1 MNSRWIGIAGLAFA
15 CIGASGQ
22 DDVHIPTD
30 LEDWR
35 DWVLHGEEYRACPFL
50 YNSTATERNDFICA
64 WPGQL
69 DLSVTAAGGRFHQVW
84 TVYAKEQWIPLPGD
98 GEVWPRAVATTGGD
112 VSVVLRD
119 GVPAILL
126 SPGRHD
132 VRGSFA
138 WDERPATLAVP
149 RESGLLSL
157 TVDGQRITLPRS
169 SDQGVWLG
177 QGEEVEKA
185 QDTLVTKVYR
195 RLDDDVPTRLLTV
208 FEIDVAGTVREER
221 IGPVLPE
228 GFVPLS
234 LASELPVQLSPDG
247 EVRVQVRPGTWLITL
262 GARAPDV
269 VESVTLPQPAD
280 NLPDQEV
287 WAYQANA
294 QLRATL
300 PQGPRT
306 VDPEQVGS
314 RWPELAT
321 FLVEPGESLNVVE
334 HSRGLASADNALQL
348 NRRLWLDFDGTGFA
362 FADAITGEMRGGWR
376 LDMATPYLLQNAEA
390 HGDVLLVTE
399 NDALAG
405 VEVRNADVE
414 VAAQG
419 RIDTPGEIP
428 VAGWNAG
435 FDTVAAT
442 LNVPPGHKLLTA
454 LGVDHAPSSW
464 TGRWK
469 LLDFFLLLIIVGA
482 ATRLLGRWA
491 GAAALVAMTLGF
503 HEPAAPLWTWL
514 NLLAAVALVRVAP
527 QGRLVRVAKSYRLVS
542 FAVLLLFLVPFLLGQ
557 IRIAVF
563 PQLEPLAHRQ
573 GHAETWGLFEM
584 LTRRTSPSPGA
595 MLKGESAVEAER
607 HVEEVVVVGAPR
619 RLRRYDENAL
629 LQAGPG
635 RPDWEWTSYSLS
647 WDGPVDTE
655 RTMRLVIM
663 PDWLVTVLR
672 FVAVGALGAFAA
684 LFAYDIFGA
693 RWKWPPKIALRS
705 TGATAAVAV
714 FAVVLAGDE
723 RAWADPPPAE
733 VLDELKQRLLA
744 PPSCAPRCAEIVDAD
759 VVVEEGDMTVRLIVH
774 AVEDVAVPMP
784 GTAQGWRPQRIRAG
798 QADLAARR
806 GSDGVLRVGLDAGRH
821 ELTLQ
826 GPLPPGDTVEIPFA
840 ATPRSIAAHSDHWF
854 VAGIRNRALVARAL
868 NLTRLQQATDRL
880 PASDDLAVA
889 RWEQSRLPVF
899 LRVDRY
905 IDLRLDWGTANV
917 VYRVAPKTGA
927 INVEIPLLEGEAVL
941 DEGVAVGE
949 GGVLVS
955 MNPSQREFEWN
966 STLPRQPSM
975 TLTAPTDQPW
985 REVWVFDIGNAWHVD
1000 FEGIPESLPRPRSSG
1015 WRVAVFHPRPGET
1028 LNVSVSRPEPV
1039 AGGTLAFDHVAVHT
1053 TLGAHQRGS
1062 VMEIHYRSTQGTSHR
1077 LRLPQAAN
1085 LESVT
1090 IDGDSEPVIAVAG
1103 ELTVPILPGE
1113 HMLTVAWNEV
1123 AEPGLRLRTP
1133 KVELGTASS
1142 NIVSSLTIPSNR
1154 WLMFTTGPTL
1164 GPAVL
1169 YWPELI
1175 ALILASLI
1183 LGRLRSTPLRT
1194 HDWLLL
1200 GLGFSTSFWLAFAAV
1215 AVWLIVHGTRKS
1227 WGANISEP
1235 VYRISQIGFGVLTLA
1250 AFAAIVAGI
1259 GAGLLGNP
1267 DMSVTGYAS
1276 VANELRW
1283 FADQTD
1289 NAIPE
1294 ATAYSVP
1301 LWAYKVLILAWA
1313 LWLAFALIRWLPWV
1327 WHRFS
1332 EEGLWYR
1339 REPAPA

>member
-1 MNSRWIGIAGLAFA
+1 MNSRWIGIAGLAVA
-15 CIGASGQ
+15 CLGASGQ
-22 DDVHIPTD
+22 DVVHIPED

-35 DWVLHGEEYRACPFL
+35 DWVLYGEEHRGCPFL
-50 YNSTATERNDFICA
+50 YNSTATERDDFICA

-69 DLSVTAAGGRFHQVW
+69 DLSISADGGRFTQAW
-84 TVYAKEQWIPLPGD
+84 TVHAKEQWIPLPGD
-98 GEVWPRAVATTGGD
+98 REVWPRTVATADGD
-112 VSVVLRD
+112 VSVVQRN
-119 GVPAILL
+119 GVPTVLL

-149 RESGLLSL
+149 RESGLVSL
-157 TVDGQRITLPRS
+157 TVDGERIVLPRS

-177 QGEEVEKA
+177 QGAEVEKA
-185 QDTLVTKVYR
+185 EDTLATNVYR

-221 IGPVLPE
+221 FGPVLPE

-247 EVRVQVRPGTWLITL
+247 DLRVQVRPGTWLITL
-262 GARAPDV
+262 GARASGV
-269 VESVTLPQPAD
+269 VESVTLPLPAN

-287 WAYQANA
+287 WAYQANPE
-294 QLRATL
+294 LRATL

-321 FLVEPGESLNVVE
+321 FLVEPGESLTVVE

-348 NRRLWLDFDGTGFA
+348 DRRLWLDFDGSGFA
-362 FADAITGEMRGGWR
+362 FADAITGEMLDGWR
-376 LDMATPYLLQNAEA
+376 LDMATPYALQHAQE
-390 HGDVLLVTE
+390 HGDVLLVTK

-405 VEVRNADVE
+405 VEVRNADVD

-419 RIDTPGEIP
+419 RIDTRGEIP

-464 TGRWK
+464 SGRWK
-469 LLDFFLLLIIVGA
+469 LLDFFLLLIIAGA
-482 ATRLLGRWA
+482 ATRLFGRWA
-491 GAAALVAMTLGF
+491 GVAALVAMTLGF

-527 QGRLVRVAKSYRLVS
+527 DGRLKRVAQSYRLAS
-542 FAVLLLFLVPFLLGQ
+542 FAVLLLFLLPFLLGQ

-584 LTRRTSPSPGA
+584 LTGRTPPGSRGVLEA
-595 MLKGESAVEAER
+595 EFAVEAAR
-607 HVEEVVVVGAPR
+607 HVEEVVVVGAR
-619 RLRRYDENAL
+619 RFRRYDENAL

-635 RPDWEWTSYSLS
+635 RPDWEWTSYPLS

-663 PDWLVTVLR
+663 PDWLVGVLR
-672 FVAVGALGAFAA
+672 LVAVGAFGVFAA
-684 LFAYDIFGA
+684 LFAYDILGPRF
-693 RWKWPPKIALRS
+693 KWPPKIAGTS
-705 TGATAAVAV
+705 TGATAAVALL
-714 FAVVLAGDE
+714 AVVLAGGE
-723 RAWADPPPAE
+723 RAWADPPTEE
-733 VLDELKQRLLA
+733 VLDELRQRLIA

-759 VVVEEGDMTVRLIVH
+759 VVVEEDEMTVRLVVH
-774 AVEDVAVPMP
+774 AMEDVAVPMP
-784 GTAQGWRPQRIRAG
+784 GTAQGWRPQRINAG
-798 QADLAARR
+798 QLDMAAHR
-806 GSDGVLRVGLDAGRH
+806 GSDGVLRVRLDAGRH

-826 GPLPPGDTVEIPFA
+826 GPLPPSDTVEIPFA

-854 VAGIRNRALVARAL
+854 VAGIRNRTLVADAL
-868 NLTRLQQATDRL
+868 NLTRLQQATEGL
-880 PASDDLAVA
+880 PQETDDGAVE
-889 RWEQSRLPVF
+889 RWEESRLPVF
-899 LRVDRY
+899 LRVDRF

-927 INVEIPLLEGEAVL
+927 INVEVPLLEGEAVL
-941 DEGVAVGE
+941 EEGVAVGE

-955 MNPSQREFEWN
+955 MNPSQQEFEWN
-966 STLPRQPSM
+966 SSLPRQPSM

-985 REVWVFDIGNAWHVD
+985 REVWVFEIGNAWHVE
-1000 FEGIPESLPRPRSSG
+1000 FEGVPESLPGPRGSG

-1028 LNVSVSRPEPV
+1028 LNVTVSRPEAV
-1039 AGGTLAFDHVAVHT
+1039 AGGTLAFDDVALHT
-1053 TLGAHQRGS
+1053 AVGAHQRSS
-1062 VMEIHYRSTQGTSHR
+1062 VLDVHYRSTQGSSHR
-1077 LRLPQAAN
+1077 LRLPRAAN

-1090 IDGDSEPVIAVAG
+1090 IDGDPEPVVAADG

-1113 HMLTVAWNEV
+1113 HSLTVAWSEA
-1123 AEPGLRLRTP
+1123 AEPGFRLRTP
-1133 KVELGTASS
+1133 EVELGTPSS
-1142 NIVSSLTIPSNR
+1142 DIVSSLTVPANR

-1175 ALILASLI
+1175 ALVLASLI
-1183 LGRLRSTPLRT
+1183 LGRFASTPLRT

-1200 GLGFSTSFWLAFAAV
+1200 GLGFSTSFWLAFAVV
-1215 AVWLIVHGTRKS
+1215 AVWLIAHGTRKS

-1235 VYRISQIGFGVLTLA
+1235 VYRIPRS
-1250 AFAAIVAGI
+1250 
-1259 GAGLLGNP
+1259 
-1267 DMSVTGYAS
+1267 AS
-1276 VANELRW
+1276 ARS
-1283 FADQTD
+1283 
-1289 NAIPE
+1289 P
-1294 ATAYSVP
+1294 
-1301 LWAYKVLILAWA
+1301 
-1313 LWLAFALIRWLPWV
+1313 
-1327 WHRFS
+1327 
-1332 EEGLWYR
+1332 
-1339 REPAPA
+1339 

>member
-1 MNSRWIGIAGLAFA
+1 MHGRWIGIAGMTLA
-15 CIGASGQ
+15 CLGVSGQ
-22 DDVHIPTD
+22 DVHIPKD

-35 DWVLHGEEYRACPFL
+35 DWVLHGEAHRACPFL
-50 YNSTATERNDFICA
+50 YDSAATRRDDFICA

-69 DLSVTAAGGRFHQVW
+69 DLSVSADGGRFTQAW

-98 GEVWPRAVATTGGD
+98 GDVWPRTVTTAGGD
-112 VSVVLRD
+112 EAVVLRN

-157 TVDGQRITLPRS
+157 TVDGERIVLPRS

-177 QGEEVEKA
+177 QDEQVEKA
-185 QDTLVTKVYR
+185 QDALVTNVYR

-234 LASELPVQLSPDG
+234 LTSELPVQLSPDG
-247 EVRVQVRPGTWLITL
+247 ELRVQVRPGTWLITL
-262 GARAPDV
+262 GARASGV

-306 VDPEQVGS
+306 ADPEQVGS
-314 RWPELAT
+314 RWPELPT
-321 FLVEPGESLNVVE
+321 FLVEPGESLTVVE
-334 HSRGLASADNALQL
+334 HSRGLASADDALQL
-348 NRRLWLDFDGTGFA
+348 DRRLWLDFDGSGFA
-362 FADAITGEMRGGWR
+362 FADAITGEMLDGWR
-376 LDMATPYLLQNAEA
+376 LDMAPPYVLQNATE
-390 HGDVLLVTE
+390 HGDVLLVTRD
-399 NDALAG
+399 DALPG
-405 VEVRNADVE
+405 VEIRNADVE

-419 RIDTPGEIP
+419 RLDVRGEIP
-428 VAGWNAG
+428 VAGWDAD

-469 LLDFFLLLIIVGA
+469 LLDFFLLLIIAGA
-482 ATRLLGRWA
+482 TARLFGRWA

-514 NLLAAVALVRVAP
+514 NLLGAVALVRVAP
-527 QGRLVRVAKSYRLVS
+527 QGRLLRVAKSYRLVS
-542 FAVLLLFLVPFLLGQ
+542 FGVLLVFLVPFLLGQ

-563 PQLEPLAHRQ
+563 PQLESLAHRQ
-573 GHAETWGLFEM
+573 GHAESWGLFEL
-584 LTRRTSPSPGA
+584 LTRSTSPAPRDVPQDEA
-595 MLKGESAVEAER
+595 ALLAER
-607 HVEEVVVVGAPR
+607 RVEEVVVVGAPG
-619 RLRRYDENAL
+619 LRRYDENAL

-663 PDWLVTVLR
+663 PDWLVAVLR
-672 FVAVGALGAFAA
+672 FVAVGALGLFAA

-714 FAVVLAGDE
+714 FAVVLAGGE
-723 RAWADPPPAE
+723 RAWADPPPEE
-733 VLDELKQRLLA
+733 VLDELRQRLLA

-759 VVVEEGDMTVRLIVH
+759 VVVEEDEMTVRLVVH
-774 AVEDVAVPMP
+774 AMEDVAVPMP
-784 GTAQGWRPQRIRAG
+784 GTAQGWRPQRITAG
-798 QADLAARR
+798 QADMAAHR
-806 GSDGVLRVGLDAGRH
+806 GPDGTLRVRLDAGRH
-821 ELTLQ
+821 ELTLH

-840 ATPRSIAAHSDHWF
+840 ATPRSIAARSDHWF
-854 VAGIRNRALVARAL
+854 VAGIRNRTLVADAL
-868 NLTRLQQATDRL
+868 NLTRLRQATEGLLQEADGG
-880 PASDDLAVA
+880 AVA

-917 VYRVAPKTGA
+917 AYRVAPKTGA
-927 INVEIPLLEGEAVL
+927 INVEVPLLDAEAVL
-941 DEGVAVGE
+941 EEGVAVGE

-955 MNPSQREFEWN
+955 MNPSQQEFAWN
-966 STLPRQPSM
+966 SSLPRQPSM

-985 REVWVFDIGNAWHVD
+985 REVWVFDIGNAWHVE
-1000 FEGIPESLPRPRSSG
+1000 FEGIPESLPRERGSG
-1015 WRVAVFHPRPGET
+1015 WRVARFHPRPGET
-1028 LNVSVSRPEPV
+1028 LNVSISRPEAV

-1053 TLGAHQRGS
+1053 AVGAHQRRS
-1062 VMEIHYRSTQGTSHR
+1062 VMDVHYRSTQGTSHR
-1077 LRLPQAAN
+1077 LQLPQAAN
-1085 LESVT
+1085 LEDVT
-1090 IDGDSEPVIAVAG
+1090 IDGESEPVVALNG

-1113 HMLTVAWNEV
+1113 HTLTVAWNEA
-1123 AEPGLRLRTP
+1123 AEPGFRLRTP
-1133 KVELGTASS
+1133 IVELGTSSS
-1142 NIVSSLTIPSNR
+1142 NVVSSLTIPSNR

-1183 LGRLRSTPLRT
+1183 LGRLRTTPLRT

-1200 GLGFSTSFWLAFAAV
+1200 GLGFSTSFWLAFAVV
-1215 AVWLIVHGTRKS
+1215 AVWLIAHGTRKS

-1235 VYRISQIGFGVLTLA
+1235 VYRVSQIGFGALTLA

-1267 DMSVTGYAS
+1267 DMSVTGNAS
-1276 VANELRW
+1276 VGNELRW

-1294 ATAYSVP
+1294 AIAYSVP

-1313 LWLAFALIRWLPWV
+1313 LWLSFALIRWLPWV

-1339 REPAPA
+1339 REAA

>member
-1 MNSRWIGIAGLAFA
+1 MNSRWNGVAGLAFA
-15 CIGASGQ
+15 CLGASGQ
-22 DDVHIPTD
+22 DFEVPKD

-35 DWVLHGEEYRACPFL
+35 DWVLHGEEHRGCPFL
-50 YNSTATERNDFICA
+50 FDSTATQRDDFICA

-69 DLSVTAAGGRFHQVW
+69 DLSISADGGRFAQAW
-84 TVYAKEQWIPLPGD
+84 TVYSKEQWIPLPGNGD
-98 GEVWPRAVATTGGD
+98 VWPHAVATTGGD
-112 VSVVLRD
+112 VAVVLRN
-119 GVPAILL
+119 GVPAVLL

-157 TVDGQRITLPRS
+157 TVDGERIVLPRS

-177 QGEEVEKA
+177 QGEQVEKA
-185 QDTLVTKVYR
+185 QDALVTNVYR
-195 RLDDDVPTRLLTV
+195 RLDDDVPTRLQTV

-234 LASELPVQLSPDG
+234 LTSELPVQLSPDG
-247 EVRVQVRPGTWLITL
+247 ELRVQVRPGTWLITL
-262 GARAPDV
+262 KARALGV

-306 VDPEQVGS
+306 ADPEQVGS
-314 RWPELAT
+314 RWPEMPT
-321 FLVEPGESLNVVE
+321 FLVKPGESLTVE
-334 HSRGLASADNALQL
+334 EHYRGLANADNALQL
-348 NRRLWLDFDGTGFA
+348 TRRLWLDFDGSGFA
-362 FADAITGEMRGGWR
+362 FADAITGEMLDGWR
-376 LDMATPYLLQNAEA
+376 LDMAPPYVLQNATE
-390 HGDVLLVTE
+390 HGDVLPVTRD
-399 NDALAG
+399 DALPG
-405 VEVRNADVE
+405 VEIRNADVE

-419 RIDTPGEIP
+419 RLDVRGEIP
-428 VAGWNAG
+428 VAGWDAD

-454 LGVDHAPSSW
+454 LGVDHAPCSW

-469 LLDFFLLLIIVGA
+469 LLDFFLLLIIAGA
-482 ATRLLGRWA
+482 TARLFGRWA

-514 NLLAAVALVRVAP
+514 NLLGAVALVRVAP
-527 QGRLVRVAKSYRLVS
+527 QGRLLRVAKSYRLVS
-542 FAVLLLFLVPFLLGQ
+542 FGVLLVFLVPFLLGQ

-563 PQLEPLAHRQ
+563 PQLESLAHRQ
-573 GHAETWGLFEM
+573 GHAESWGLFEL
-584 LTRRTSPSPGA
+584 LTRSTPPARRDVLQDEA
-595 MLKGESAVEAER
+595 ALVAER
-607 HVEEVVVVGAPR
+607 HVEEVVVVGAR

-663 PDWLVTVLR
+663 PDWLVAVLR
-672 FVAVGALGAFAA
+672 FVAVGALGLFAA

-714 FAVVLAGDE
+714 FAVVLPGGE
-723 RAWADPPPAE
+723 PAWADPPPEE
-733 VLDELKQRLLA
+733 VLDELRQRLIA

-759 VVVEEGDMTVRLIVH
+759 VVVEEDEMTVRLVVH
-774 AVEDVAVPMP
+774 AMEDVAVPMP
-784 GTAQGWRPQRIRAG
+784 GTAQGWRPQRITAG
-798 QADLAARR
+798 QADMAAHR
-806 GSDGVLRVGLDAGRH
+806 GSDGTLRVRLDAGRH
-821 ELTLQ
+821 ELTLH

-840 ATPRSIAAHSDHWF
+840 ATPRSIAARSDHWF
-854 VAGIRNRALVARAL
+854 VAGIRNRTLVADAL
-868 NLTRLQQATDRL
+868 NLTRLRQATDGL
-880 PASDDLAVA
+880 PQEADGGAVA

-917 VYRVAPKTGA
+917 AYRVAPKTGA
-927 INVEIPLLEGEAVL
+927 INVEVPLLDAEAVL
-941 DEGVAVGE
+941 EEGVVVGE

-955 MNPSQREFEWN
+955 MNPSQREFAWN
-966 STLPRQPSM
+966 SSLPRQPSM

-985 REVWVFDIGNAWHVD
+985 QEVWVFDIGNAWHVE
-1000 FEGIPESLPRPRSSG
+1000 FEGVPESLPRERGSG
-1015 WRVAVFHPRPGET
+1015 WRVARFHPRPGET
-1028 LNVSVSRPEPV
+1028 LNVSISRPEAV

-1053 TLGAHQRGS
+1053 AVGAHQRRS
-1062 VMEIHYRSTQGTSHR
+1062 VMDVHYRSTQGTSHR

-1085 LESVT
+1085 LEDVT
-1090 IDGDSEPVIAVAG
+1090 IDGESEPVVALGG

-1113 HMLTVAWNEV
+1113 HTLTVAWNEA
-1123 AEPGLRLRTP
+1123 AEPGFRLRTP
-1133 KVELGTASS
+1133 NVELGTSSS
-1142 NIVSSLTIPSNR
+1142 NVVSSLTIPSNR

-1183 LGRLRSTPLRT
+1183 LGRLRTTPLRT

-1200 GLGFSTSFWLAFAAV
+1200 GLGFSTSFWLAFAVV
-1215 AVWLIVHGTRKS
+1215 AVWLVAHGTRKS
-1227 WGANISEP
+1227 WGANVSEP
-1235 VYRISQIGFGVLTLA
+1235 VYRVSQIGFGALTLA

-1267 DMSVTGYAS
+1267 DMSVTGNAS
-1276 VANELRW
+1276 VGNELRW
-1283 FADQTD
+1283 FADQTA

-1294 ATAYSVP
+1294 AIAYSVP

-1313 LWLAFALIRWLPWV
+1313 LWLSFALIRWLPWV

-1339 REPAPA
+1339 REAA